1 MEKGTPHCNLSVVKA
16 LVEQDKVRATATA
29 YQGARELGI
38 DDLAGMCAV
47 VLALTPANF
56 YKSMTTYADHR
67 IWQDVYH
74 GRTANGHEVYLKL
87 TVIDDVLIVSFKE
100 L

>member
-1 MEKGTPHCNLSVVKA
+1 MEKNRPHRKLSLVQA
-16 LVEQDKVRATATA
+16 LINSGQVRATASA
-29 YQGARELGI
+29 FAGARELGI
-38 DDLAGMCAV
+38 NDLSGMCA
-47 VLALTPANF
+47 LIMTLTIADF
-56 YKSMTTYADHR
+56 YKSMTTHADHR

-74 GRTANGHEVYLKL
+74 AKTISGDQVYIKL

>member
-1 MEKGTPHCNLSVVKA
+1 MEKSTPHCKLNIVHS
-16 LVEQDKVRATATA
+16 LVEAGQVRATGSAFI
-29 YQGARELGI
+29 GARELGI
-38 DDLAGMCAV
+38 NDLAGMCAV
-47 VLALTPANF
+47 VLALTSADF
-56 YKSMTTYADHR
+56 YKSMTTHADHR

-74 GRTANGHEVYLKL
+74 AKTVRGDDVYLKL